1 MSNLYAINVYD
12 TTTGKE
18 RIINVC
24 KEVYDE
30 FRRGEWRIEK
40 NDGKHGANEKLFSA
54 LLGGEDGAYENFHEF
69 IDYDSDPSELLLK
82 ALMIKKLY
90 SALEH
95 LEKAERELID
105 TLFFQEIS
113 EGKYA
118 KEHCVS
124 QQAVNCRKKTILK
137 KLKKF
142 LFETC

>member
-1 MSNLYAINVYD
+1 MSKLYAIKVLD

-18 RIINVC
+18 KIIHVC

-40 NDGKHGANEKLFSA
+40 NDGKHNANATVFSS

-82 ALMIKKLY
+82 AMMVEKLY

-105 TLFFQEIS
+105 ALFFQEMT
-113 EGKYA
+113 EREYA
-118 KEHCVS
+118 KKKGV
-124 QQAVNCRKKTILK
+124 CRNAIHKRKVRILEN
-137 KLKKF
+137 LKKF
-142 LFETC
+142 LI

>member
-1 MSNLYAINVYD
+1 MNNLYTINVYD

-40 NDGKHGANEKLFSA
+40 NDGKHSANETQFSA

-82 ALMIKKLY
+82 AMMIEKLY
-90 SALEH
+90 SAFEH

-105 TLFFQEIS
+105 ALFFQEMT
-113 EGKYA
+113 EREYA
-118 KEHCVS
+118 KKKGVYQS
-124 QQAVNCRKKTILK
+124 AINKRKLRILEK
-137 KLKKF
+137 IKKF
-142 LFETC
+142 LL

>member
-1 MSNLYAINVYD
+1 MSDLYAIKVLD

-18 RIINVC
+18 RIIHVC

-40 NDGKHGANEKLFSA
+40 NDGKHNANETQFSA

-82 ALMIKKLY
+82 AMMVEKLY

-105 TLFFQEIS
+105 ALFFQEMT
-113 EGKYA
+113 EREYA
-118 KEHCVS
+118 KKKGV
-124 QQAVNCRKKTILK
+124 CRNAIHKRKVRILEN
-137 KLKKF
+137 LKKF
-142 LFETC
+142 LI

>member
-40 NDGKHGANEKLFSA
+40 NDGKHSANETQFSA

-69 IDYDSDPSELLLK
+69 IDYDSDPSELLFK
-82 ALMIKKLY
+82 AMMIEKLY
-90 SALEH
+90 SAFEH
-95 LEKAERELID
+95 LEKAELELID
-105 TLFFQEIS
+105 ALFFQEMT
-113 EGKYA
+113 EREYA
-118 KEHCVS
+118 KKMGVYQS
-124 QQAVNCRKKTILK
+124 AINKRKLRILEK
-137 KLKKF
+137 IKKF
-142 LFETC
+142 LN

>member
-1 MSNLYAINVYD
+1 MSELYAINVFD

-18 RIINVC
+18 RVIHVC

-40 NDGKHGANEKLFSA
+40 NDGKHKANETQFSA

-69 IDYDSDPSELLLK
+69 VDYESNPENLILHS
-82 ALMIKKLY
+82 LMIEKLY
-90 SALEH
+90 SALDH
-95 LEKAERELID
+95 LEKAERDLIKA
-105 TLFFQEIS
+105 LFFEEIS

-118 KEHCVS
+118 KEHRVS

>member
-1 MSNLYAINVYD
+1 MNNLYTINVYD

-40 NDGKHGANEKLFSA
+40 NDGKHSANETQFSA

-95 LEKAERELID
+95 LEKAELELID
-105 TLFFQEIS
+105 ALFFQEMT
-113 EGKYA
+113 EREYA
-118 KEHCVS
+118 KKKGVYQS
-124 QQAVNCRKKTILK
+124 AINKRKLRILEK
-137 KLKKF
+137 IKKF
-142 LFETC
+142 LI

>member
-1 MSNLYAINVYD
+1 MNNLYTINVYD

-40 NDGKHGANEKLFSA
+40 NDGKHSANETQFSA
-54 LLGGEDGAYENFHEF
+54 LIGGEDGAYENFHEF

-82 ALMIKKLY
+82 AMMIEKLY
-90 SALEH
+90 SAFEH

-105 TLFFQEIS
+105 ALFFQEIS
-113 EGKYA
+113 EGK
-118 KEHCVS
+118 
-124 QQAVNCRKKTILK
+124 
-137 KLKKF
+137 
-142 LFETC
+142 